1 MRRILY
7 LTLLVLAVTG
17 CKNDPMGVGMQGL
30 SLWQAYG
37 DDIQKLLPSDQQQA
51 GNQQATQQT
60 GAGTQY
66 PVRNANTQTTNTQQN
81 TISAQQAP
89 NKTYQPYS
97 SPGNIEI
104 NSQQQQYSHQ
114 RPYDEPRQTAEAEKK
129 PKPKKKPV
137 KQKKKP
143 KKKVAAKPKKKAK
156 VATKPKKKPAKA
168 KQKTAAKPKKATTA
182 KKKSSF
188 SLPKKLCFGKKCR

>member
-51 GNQQATQQT
+51 GNQQTTQQT
-60 GAGTQY
+60 AAGTQY
-66 PVRNANTQTTNTQQN
+66 PVRNANTQTASTQQN

-89 NKTYQPYS
+89 NKTYQPYN
-97 SPGNIEI
+97 SPGSIEI

-143 KKKVAAKPKKKAK
+143 KKKKIVAKKKPKA
-156 VATKPKKKPAKA
+156 AAKPKKKPAKV
-168 KQKTAAKPKKATTA
+168 KQKTAAKPKQATAAT